1 MALCV
6 LFQIIDST
14 ASLVCSMRKFLSFIP
29 PAGRQRRTA
38 QHQWIGVAVYPEGQ
52 ATGLSEALPA
62 NLSDSYRLDAQA
74 EET

>member
-1 MALCV
+1 MFHFRLLTVQHHLYALNV
-6 LFQIIDST
+6 RDS
-14 ASLVCSMRKFLSFIP
+14 FLSFVP
-29 PAGRQRRTA
+29 PAGRQRQTA